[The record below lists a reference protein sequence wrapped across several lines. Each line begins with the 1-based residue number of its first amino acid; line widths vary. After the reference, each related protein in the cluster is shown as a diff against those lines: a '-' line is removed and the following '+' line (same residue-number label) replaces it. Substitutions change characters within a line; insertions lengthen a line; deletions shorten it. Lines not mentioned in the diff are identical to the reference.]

1 MDILQMLRINW
12 RRVLIDHFIAHRWL
26 VGVIQLWY
34 LYDVR
39 MRRRCSWRV
48 IVDNLWYDGRG
59 VCCWG
64 VAEGRRGRVGPL
76 IALITWGILVSLI
89 QSLQYILDGE
99 WSVLMDG
106 VALSYIVWLEV

>member
-1 MDILQMLRINW
+1 
-12 RRVLIDHFIAHRWL
+12 
-26 VGVIQLWY
+26 
-34 LYDVR
+34 

-48 IVDNLWYDGRG
+48 IVDNLWYDGRS

-64 VAEGRRGRVGPL
+64 VAEGWRGRVGPL

-106 VALSYIVWLEV
+106 LALSNVVWLEV